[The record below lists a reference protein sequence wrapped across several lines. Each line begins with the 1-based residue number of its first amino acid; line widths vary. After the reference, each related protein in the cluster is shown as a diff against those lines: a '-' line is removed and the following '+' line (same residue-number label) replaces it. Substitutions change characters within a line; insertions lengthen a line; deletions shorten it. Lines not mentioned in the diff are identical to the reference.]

1 MGRLIAFVYGLA
13 SYIVFLI
20 AFLYAI
26 VFTGNLYV
34 DKTIDSGEPGALGRS
49 LLINA
54 LLLALFAIQHTIMAR
69 PGFKRSW
76 TAIVPRVVERST
88 FVLFASLILILL
100 YWQWQPMPEEV
111 WNVAGTT
118 LGTVL
123 WVLFWAG
130 WGLVLLATFM
140 LNHFELFGLQQVY
153 LNVVQRDPQAA
164 AFKTPGLYRYVRHPI
179 MLGFIIAFWSTP
191 TMSQG
196 HLLFAVMTMGYIMV
210 GVTLEERDLIA
221 HFGEE
226 YRDYKR
232 QVRALI
238 PIRKKG

>member
-34 DKTIDSGEPGALGRS
+34 DKTIDSGEPGALGSS

-54 LLLALFAIQHTIMAR
+54 VLLALFAIQHSIMAR
-69 PGFKRSW
+69 PGFKKRW
-76 TAIVPRVVERST
+76 TAVVPSVVERST
-88 FVLFASLILILL
+88 YVLFASLILILL

-153 LNVVQRDPQAA
+153 LNLVQREPQAV

-179 MLGFIIAFWSTP
+179 MLGFIIAFWCTP

-196 HLLFAVMTMGYIMV
+196 HLLFAVMTTGYIMV

-221 HFGEE
+221 QFGED

-232 QVRALI
+232 RVRALI
-238 PIRKKG
+238 PMRKKG